1 MTLVTLWPLV
11 CVGLL
16 ALGVFQ
22 FVESLPLGA
31 PRPRLADRL
40 RELDPEHWAR
50 VAQSESAALRPVR
63 VGSSILRPF
72 VEEAGSLLQR
82 LLGRLGIGSGDD
94 LRETLAL
101 IRPGVEPAQHYGEK
115 LVIAVIGVGFFPTIE
130 AFGIRPFGPAP
141 LWLWVSLGLVGFA
154 APDWYLTRKR
164 AQRQTRVLMELPTI
178 LSMLAIALA
187 AGHSIEEAV
196 ARVADASDGEV
207 ARELQRVRRELR
219 LGQRYLVPALAEMAR
234 RNRIPELDAVVG
246 HIRAAN
252 DLGLSL
258 TATLRTEAAALRDR
272 KRLRIVEEGGK
283 GSIRMVL
290 PVALFILPVLF
301 VILLAP
307 AAATVASWGD

>member
-1 MTLVTLWPLV
+1 MPLISPWLLL
-11 CVGLL
+11 CVGVF
-16 ALGVFQ
+16 ALGIYQ
-22 FVESLPLGA
+22 FVESLPFGA

-40 RELDPEHWAR
+40 RELDPEHWAHL
-50 VAQSESAALRPVR
+50 AESESAAMRPVR
-63 VGSSILRPF
+63 VGSSILRPV
-72 VEEAGSLLQR
+72 VEEAGALLQR
-82 LLGRLGIGSGDD
+82 ILGRLGIGSSED

-101 IRPGVEPAQHYGEK
+101 VRPGVAPAQHYGEK
-115 LVIAVIGVGFFPTIE
+115 LVIAVIGLGFFPAIE
-130 AFGIRPFGPAP
+130 AIGIHPFGPAP
-141 LWLWVSLGLVGFA
+141 LWLWVGLGLIGFA
-154 APDWYLTRKR
+154 APDWYLAQKR
-164 AQRQTRVLMELPTI
+164 DHRRIRLIMELPTI

-196 ARVADASDGEV
+196 ARVADATDGEM

-219 LGQRYLVPALAEMAR
+219 LGQRYLVPALTEMAR
-234 RNRIPELDAVVG
+234 RNRLPELEAVVG

-258 TATLRTEAAALRDR
+258 TTTLRTEAAALRER

-307 AAATVASWGD
+307 AAATVAPWGE

>member
-1 MTLVTLWPLV
+1 MPLLPLWPV
-11 CVGLL
+11 ACVALL

-22 FVESLPLGA
+22 FVESLPFGA

-50 VAQSESAALRPVR
+50 LAESDSAALRPVR

-72 VEEAGSLLQR
+72 VEEAGLLLQR
-82 LLGRLGIGSGDD
+82 VLSRLGVAAGDD

-115 LVIAVIGVGFFPTIE
+115 VVIAVIGAGFFPAIE
-130 AFGIRPFGPAP
+130 AVGIHPFGPTP
-141 LWLWVSLGLVGFA
+141 VWLWVGLGVVA
-154 APDWYLTRKR
+154 R
-164 AQRQTRVLMELPTI
+164 RQTRALMELPTI
-178 LSMLAIALA
+178 LSMLAIAVA
-187 AGHSIEEAV
+187 AGHSVEEAV
-196 ARVADASDGEV
+196 ARVAEAGDGEM

-219 LGQRYLVPALAEMAR
+219 LGQRYLIPALAKMAE
-234 RNRIPELDAVVG
+234 RNRIPELDTVVG

-258 TATLRTEAAALRDR
+258 TATLRTEAAALRER

-283 GSIRMVL
+283 GNIRMVV

-307 AAATVASWGD
+307 AAATVLSWGE